1 MSKNARH
8 FSSLHIWAVE
18 FNRVSLNWRATK
30 AVEQHLFS
38 VVKTPTIVYNLK
50 MIGNGAWQKNFSP
63 DSVVASSHVGSI
75 VGGVLGGLA
84 LISGVVLGF
93 IVYRRRKRAGAEKHS
108 LPKGGGGVGYESSSD
123 NSITLNNEGGRGR
136 GSSTHIHVF
145 HTPVTTDISPM
156 APPDT
161 NRQPTQPSATL
172 CLAVIPRPNSTI
184 PSVLLQTPMTQYT
197 TQDTP
202 LQHSKS
208 MTLWSVLKDT

>member
-1 MSKNARH
+1 MSGPMLRYESKRPKPASHVQECDNPLHLEQRRPYQWK
-8 FSSLHIWAVE
+8 SLVMPSH
-18 FNRVSLNWRATK
+18 
-30 AVEQHLFS
+30 

-108 LPKGGGGVGYESSSD
+108 LPKGGGGV
-123 NSITLNNEGGRGR
+123 
-136 GSSTHIHVF
+136 
-145 HTPVTTDISPM
+145 VTTDISPM